1 MRHEK
6 ANGDLK
12 KTRDA
17 CVQVLSSLEL
27 DEINE
32 ARRNGRANA
41 ARGDA
46 TRPDVGSQAG
56 KRTGFHKGSNPNKKE
71 KDENKPWE
79 WRDWK
84 PSDGSC
90 THCTEVLNEPA
101 SSATHWRKDCPNRAA
116 ALEKLNAAKKGPSG
130 NGHGK
135 MGMLDDE
142 SESDGDDS
150 DPAHECDDSDDSEL
164 AATRGSARSRC
175 HATCTA
181 VHVLCTC
188 HATFAEGR

>member
-1 MRHEK
+1 MVARKLAKAVKDLGPLIQTKLENEMRHEK

-46 TRPDVGSQAG
+46 NRPDVGSQAG

-101 SSATHWRKDCPNRAA
+101 CGLLGHPLAQELPESSGCPRETQGCQEGPIRQRARQDGYA
-116 ALEKLNAAKKGPSG
+116 RRRV
-130 NGHGK
+130 GK
-135 MGMLDDE
+135 RRRRL
-142 SESDGDDS
+142 
-150 DPAHECDDSDDSEL
+150 
-164 AATRGSARSRC
+164 RSSS
-175 HATCTA
+175 
-181 VHVLCTC
+181 
-188 HATFAEGR
+188 